1 MAVKFIAK
9 DDTLE
14 DFRLAFNDQSA
25 NHFGD
30 IANLS
35 ASISSTNLVDAMNE
49 TINIATNTAGFIL
62 RDSTASTQQIGGGN
76 TLNVVG
82 VTSEI
87 TAVVSATD
95 TLTIG
100 LPDDV
105 TITGNLTASGT
116 GTHSLG
122 TIQVSG
128 NTLSSTDSTI
138 ININDTFRANAFES
152 SAGILHMDEFLASN
166 STYYPR
172 IQSTRSDKVLLFD
185 AIPLFNER
193 IAFEGSSEDDFETV
207 LTVINPTADRT
218 ITLGDESG
226 TVITTGSV
234 GAITGTM
241 ITTGSLVT
249 GNYADDSITIDKMA
263 DDSVGQAQLKDV
275 VDLQIQNASGGIL
288 KQIFGAGS

>member
-25 NHFGD
+25 NSFGD

-35 ASISSTNLVDAMNE
+35 GSITSTNLVDAMNE
-49 TINIATNTAGFIL
+49 TISIAVNTAGFTL
-62 RDSTASTQQIGGGN
+62 RDSTSTIQQIGGGN
-76 TLNVVG
+76 VLNVVG
-82 VTSEI
+82 AANEI

-105 TITGNLTASGT
+105 TITGNLTASGS
-116 GTHSLG
+116 THSLG
-122 TIQVSG
+122 TIQISG
-128 NTLSSTDSTI
+128 NTLSSTDSTTII
-138 ININDTFRANAFES
+138 INDALTVNSPLVAGVTTINPAGS
-152 SAGILHMDEFLASN
+152 SNITSSTGFTVFDSTLVLAQNKS
-166 STYYPR
+166 
-172 IQSTRSDKVLLFD
+172 
-185 AIPLFNER
+185 
-193 IAFEGSSEDDFETV
+193 IAFEGSTSNDFETV

-218 ITLGDESG
+218 ITFGDESG
-226 TVITTGSV
+226 TVLTTGSAN
-234 GAITGTM
+234 AITGGN
-241 ITTGSLVT
+241 ITNLSLVT
-249 GNYADDSITIDKMA
+249 NNFADDSITIDKMA
-263 DDSVGQAQLKDV
+263 NDSVGQAQLKDV

>member
-25 NHFGD
+25 NSFGD

-35 ASISSTNLVDAMNE
+35 GSISSTNLVDAMNE
-49 TINIATNTAGFIL
+49 TITIATNTAGFIL
-62 RDSTASTQQIGGGN
+62 SDSASNTQQIGGGN

-82 VTSEI
+82 VTNEI
-87 TAVVSATD
+87 TAVVSVTD

-128 NTLSSTDSTI
+128 NTLSSSNATTI
-138 ININDTFRANAFES
+138 TVNDILRANTIES
-152 SAGILHMDEFLASN
+152 QTGLVSIIETGGFPE
-166 STYYPR
+166 
-172 IQSTRSDKVLLFD
+172 IQSNRGDKVILFD
-185 AIPLFNER
+185 AIPVFNER
-193 IAFEGSSEDDFETV
+193 IAFEGTTPDDFETV
-207 LTVINPTADRT
+207 LNVVDPTADRI

-241 ITTGSLVT
+241 IAAGTLNTTMIS
-249 GNYADDSITIDKMA
+249 NNSITLDKMA

-275 VDLQIQNASGGIL
+275 VDLQIQNSSGGIL

>member
-25 NHFGD
+25 NSFGD

-35 ASISSTNLVDAMNE
+35 SSITATNLVDAMNE
-49 TINIATNTAGFIL
+49 TITIATNTSGFTL
-62 RDSTASTQQIGGGN
+62 RDTANTTQQIGGGN

-82 VTSEI
+82 VTNEI
-87 TAVVSATD
+87 TALVSATD

-100 LPDDV
+100 LPDNV

-128 NTLSSTDSTI
+128 NVITS
-138 ININDTFRANAFES
+138 
-152 SAGILHMDEFLASN
+152 SN
-166 STYYPR
+166 STRVTVNDILRANTIESETGALTINETVDGFPR
-172 IQSTRSDKVLLFD
+172 ILSSHSGNFLLID
-185 AIPLFNER
+185 AIPVFNSS
-193 IAFEGSSEDDFETV
+193 IIFEGTANDFETTI
-207 LTVINPTADRT
+207 TVTDPTADRT
-218 ITLGDESG
+218 ITIGNESG

-241 ITTGSLVT
+241 ITAGSLVT
-249 GNYADDSITIDKMA
+249 GNYANDSITIDKMA
-263 DDSVGQAQLKDV
+263 DDSVSQHQLQDV
-275 VDLQIQNASGGIL
+275 VDLQIQNSSGGIL

>member
-25 NHFGD
+25 NSFGD

-35 ASISSTNLVDAMNE
+35 SSITATNLVDAMNE
-49 TINIATNTAGFIL
+49 TITIATNTSGFTL
-62 RDSTASTQQIGGGN
+62 RDAANTTQQIGGGN

-82 VTSEI
+82 VTNEI
-87 TAVVSATD
+87 TALVSATD

-100 LPDDV
+100 LPDNV

-128 NTLSSTDSTI
+128 NVITS
-138 ININDTFRANAFES
+138 
-152 SAGILHMDEFLASN
+152 SN
-166 STYYPR
+166 STRVTVNDILRANTIESETGLVSIIETGGFPE
-172 IQSTRSDKVLLFD
+172 IQSNRGDKVILFD
-185 AIPLFNER
+185 AIPVFNER
-193 IAFEGSSEDDFETV
+193 IAFEGTSADDFETV
-207 LTVINPTADRT
+207 LNVVDPTADRI

-241 ITTGSLVT
+241 ITAGSIVT
-249 GNYADDSITIDKMA
+249 GNYANDSITIDKMA
-263 DDSVGQAQLKDV
+263 DDSVSQHQLQDV
-275 VDLQIQNASGGIL
+275 VDLQIQNSSGGIL

>member
-25 NHFGD
+25 NSFGD

-35 ASISSTNLVDAMNE
+35 GSISSTNLVDAMNE
-49 TINIATNTAGFIL
+49 AINIATNTAGFTL
-62 RDSTASTQQIGGGN
+62 RDSTATIQQIGGGN
-76 TLNVVG
+76 ILNVVG
-82 VTSEI
+82 ATNEI

-105 TITGNLTASGT
+105 TITGNLTASGS
-116 GTHSLG
+116 THSLG
-122 TIQVSG
+122 TIQISG
-128 NTLSSTDSTI
+128 NTLSSTDSTR
-138 ININDTFRANAFES
+138 INVNDTFRANAFES
-152 SAGILHMDEFLASN
+152 SDGILHMDEFLASN

-218 ITLGDESG
+218 ITFGDESG
-226 TVITTGSV
+226 TVLTTGSAN
-234 GAITGTM
+234 AITGSN
-241 ITTGSLVT
+241 ITNLSLVT
-249 GNYADDSITIDKMA
+249 NNFADDSITIDKMA
-263 DDSVGQAQLKDV
+263 NDSVGQAQLKDV

>member
-25 NHFGD
+25 NTIGD
-30 IANLS
+30 ISNLTG
-35 ASISSTNLVDAMNE
+35 SINATNLIDAMNE
-49 TINIATNTAGFIL
+49 AITIAVNTAGFTL
-62 RDSTASTQQIGGGN
+62 RDSTSTIQQIGGGN
-76 TLNVVG
+76 VLNVVG
-82 VTSEI
+82 AANEI

-105 TITGNLTASGT
+105 TITGNLTASGS
-116 GTHSLG
+116 THSLG
-122 TIQVSG
+122 TIQISG
-128 NTLSSTDSTI
+128 NTLSSTDSTR
-138 ININDTFRANAFES
+138 INVNDTFRANAFES
-152 SAGILHMDEFLASN
+152 SDGILHMDEFLASN

-185 AIPLFNER
+185 AIPLFNQR

-218 ITLGDESG
+218 ITFGDESG
-226 TVITTGSV
+226 TVLTTGSAN
-234 GAITGTM
+234 AITGGN
-241 ITTGSLVT
+241 ITNLSLVT
-249 GNYADDSITIDKMA
+249 NNFADDSITIDKMA
-263 DDSVGQAQLKDV
+263 NDSVGQAQLKDV

>member
-25 NHFGD
+25 NSFGD

-35 ASISSTNLVDAMNE
+35 GSITSTNLVDAMNE
-49 TINIATNTAGFIL
+49 TISIAVNTAGFTL
-62 RDSTASTQQIGGGN
+62 RDSTSTTQQIGGGN
-76 TLNVVG
+76 ILNVVG
-82 VTSEI
+82 AANEI

-105 TITGNLTASGT
+105 TITGNLTASGS
-116 GTHSLG
+116 THSLG
-122 TIQVSG
+122 TIQISG
-128 NTLSSTDSTI
+128 NTLSSTDSTTII
-138 ININDTFRANAFES
+138 INDALTVNSPLVAGVTTINPAGS
-152 SAGILHMDEFLASN
+152 SNITSSTGFTVFDSTLVLAQNKS
-166 STYYPR
+166 
-172 IQSTRSDKVLLFD
+172 
-185 AIPLFNER
+185 
-193 IAFEGSSEDDFETV
+193 IAFEGSTSNDFETV
-207 LTVINPTADRT
+207 LTVTDPTADR
-218 ITLGDESG
+218 ILTLPDETG
-226 TVITTGSV
+226 TLITTGSV

-249 GNYADDSITIDKMA
+249 NNYADDSITIDKIA

>member
-25 NHFGD
+25 NTIGD
-30 IANLS
+30 ISNLTG
-35 ASISSTNLVDAMNE
+35 SINATNLIDAMNE
-49 TINIATNTAGFIL
+49 AITIAVNTAGFTL
-62 RDSTASTQQIGGGN
+62 RDSTSTIQQIGGGN
-76 TLNVVG
+76 VLNVVG
-82 VTSEI
+82 AANEI

-105 TITGNLTASGT
+105 TITGNLTASGS
-116 GTHSLG
+116 THSLG
-122 TIQVSG
+122 TIQISG
-128 NTLSSTDSTI
+128 NTLSSTDSTR
-138 ININDTFRANAFES
+138 INVNDTFRANAFES
-152 SAGILHMDEFLASN
+152 SDGILHMDEFLASN

-218 ITLGDESG
+218 ITFGDESG
-226 TVITTGSV
+226 TVLTTGSAN
-234 GAITGTM
+234 AITGGN
-241 ITTGSLVT
+241 ITNLSLVT
-249 GNYADDSITIDKMA
+249 NNFADDSITIDKMA
-263 DDSVGQAQLKDV
+263 NDSVGQAQLKDV

>member
-25 NHFGD
+25 NTIGD
-30 IANLS
+30 ISNLTG
-35 ASISSTNLVDAMNE
+35 SISSTNLIDAMNE
-49 TINIATNTAGFIL
+49 AITIAVNTAGFTL
-62 RDSTASTQQIGGGN
+62 RDSTSTTQQIGGGN
-76 TLNVVG
+76 ILNVVG
-82 VTSEI
+82 AANEI

-105 TITGNLTASGT
+105 TITGNLTASGS
-116 GTHSLG
+116 THSLG
-122 TIQVSG
+122 TIQISG
-128 NTLSSTDSTI
+128 NTLSSTDSTR
-138 ININDTFRANAFES
+138 INVNDTFRANAFES

-193 IAFEGSSEDDFETV
+193 IAFEGSGEDDFETV

-218 ITLGDESG
+218 ITFGDESG
-226 TVITTGSV
+226 TVLTTGSAN
-234 GAITGTM
+234 AITGGN
-241 ITTGSLVT
+241 ITNLSLVT
-249 GNYADDSITIDKMA
+249 NNFADDSITIDKMA
-263 DDSVGQAQLKDV
+263 NDSVGQAQLKDV

>member
-25 NHFGD
+25 NSFGD

-35 ASISSTNLVDAMNE
+35 GSISSTNLVDAMNE

-62 RDSTASTQQIGGGN
+62 RDSTSTTQQIGGGN

-105 TITGNLTASGT
+105 TITGNLTASGS
-116 GTHSLG
+116 THSLG
-122 TIQVSG
+122 TIQISG
-128 NTLSSTDSTI
+128 NTLSSTDSTR
-138 ININDTFRANAFES
+138 INVNDTFRANAFES
-152 SAGILHMDEFLASN
+152 QTGLVSIIETGGFPE
-166 STYYPR
+166 
-172 IQSTRSDKVLLFD
+172 IQSNRGDKVLLFD
-185 AIPLFNER
+185 AIPVFDDR
-193 IAFEGSSEDDFETV
+193 IVFEGTTPDTFETALV
-207 LTVINPTADRT
+207 VTDPTADRI

-249 GNYADDSITIDKMA
+249 GNYANDSITLDKMA

>member
-82 VTSEI
+82 ATNEI

-128 NTLSSTDSTI
+128 NTLSSSNATTI
-138 ININDTFRANAFES
+138 TVNDILRANTIES
-152 SAGILHMDEFLASN
+152 QTGLVSIYESASGFPE
-166 STYYPR
+166 
-172 IQSTRSDKVLLFD
+172 IQSNRGDKILLFD
-185 AIPLFNER
+185 AIPVFGDT
-193 IAFEGSSEDDFETV
+193 IVFEGTTPDNFETAFV
-207 LTVINPTADRT
+207 ATDPTADR
-218 ITLGDESG
+218 ILTLPDETG
-226 TVITTGSV
+226 TLITTGSEI
-234 GAITGTM
+234 GR
-241 ITTGSLVT
+241 
-249 GNYADDSITIDKMA
+249 
-263 DDSVGQAQLKDV
+263 
-275 VDLQIQNASGGIL
+275 ASCRERV
-288 KQIFGAGS
+288 

>member
-25 NHFGD
+25 NSFGD

-35 ASISSTNLVDAMNE
+35 GSITSTNLVDAMNE
-49 TINIATNTAGFIL
+49 TISIAVNTAGFTL
-62 RDSTASTQQIGGGN
+62 RDSTSTTQQIGGGN
-76 TLNVVG
+76 ILNVVG
-82 VTSEI
+82 AANEI

-105 TITGNLTASGT
+105 TITGNLTASGS
-116 GTHSLG
+116 THSLG
-122 TIQVSG
+122 TIQISG
-128 NTLSSTDSTI
+128 NTLSSTDSTR
-138 ININDTFRANAFES
+138 INVNDTFRANAFES
-152 SAGILHMDEFLASN
+152 QTGLVSIIETGGFPE
-166 STYYPR
+166 
-172 IQSTRSDKVLLFD
+172 IQSNRGDKVLLFD
-185 AIPLFNER
+185 AIPVFGDR
-193 IAFEGSSEDDFETV
+193 IVFEGTTPDDFETALV
-207 LTVINPTADRT
+207 ATDPTADR
-218 ITLGDESG
+218 ILTLPNETG
-226 TVITTGSV
+226 TLITTGSV
-234 GAITGTM
+234 GAITGSMIAAGTLNATM
-241 ITTGSLVT
+241 IS
-249 GNYADDSITIDKMA
+249 NNSITIDKMA

>member
-25 NHFGD
+25 NSFGD

-49 TINIATNTAGFIL
+49 TITIAVNTAGFTL
-62 RDSTASTQQIGGGN
+62 RDSTSTIQQIGGGN
-76 TLNVVG
+76 ILNVVG
-82 VTSEI
+82 AANEI

-100 LPDDV
+100 LPDNV

-122 TIQVSG
+122 TIQVAGNVISSSDSTRVTVNDILRANTIESQTGAMTINETAGGFPRIISNHSG
-128 NTLSSTDSTI
+128 N
-138 ININDTFRANAFES
+138 
-152 SAGILHMDEFLASN
+152 FLL
-166 STYYPR
+166 
-172 IQSTRSDKVLLFD
+172 VD
-185 AIPLFNER
+185 AIPVFNSS
-193 IAFEGSSEDDFETV
+193 IIFEGSANDHETTI
-207 LTVINPTADRT
+207 TVTDPTADRT

-226 TVITTGSV
+226 RIITTGSV
-234 GAITGTM
+234 GAITGSM
-241 ITTGSLVT
+241 IAAGALGATAIT
-249 GNYADDSITIDKMA
+249 NNSITIDKMA
-263 DDSVGQAQLKDV
+263 NDSIGQAQMKDV
-275 VDLQIQNASGGIL
+275 VDLQIQNSSGGIL

>member
-25 NHFGD
+25 NSFGD

-35 ASISSTNLVDAMNE
+35 GSISSTNLVDAMNE

-62 RDSTASTQQIGGGN
+62 RDSTSTTQQIGGGN

-128 NTLSSTDSTI
+128 NTLSSSNATTI
-138 ININDTFRANAFES
+138 TVNDILRANTIESQTGLVSIFES
-152 SAGILHMDEFLASN
+152 ASGF
-166 STYYPR
+166 PE
-172 IQSTRSDKVLLFD
+172 IQSNRGDKVLLFD

-193 IAFEGSSEDDFETV
+193 IAFEGTTGNDFETV
-207 LTVINPTADRT
+207 LNVTDPTADRI

-226 TVITTGSV
+226 TVITIGSV

-249 GNYADDSITIDKMA
+249 GNYANDSITLDKMA

>member
-25 NHFGD
+25 NSFGD

-35 ASISSTNLVDAMNE
+35 GSISSTNLVDAMNE
-49 TINIATNTAGFIL
+49 AINIATNTAGFTL
-62 RDSTASTQQIGGGN
+62 RDSTATIQQIGGGN
-76 TLNVVG
+76 ILNVVG
-82 VTSEI
+82 ATNEI

-128 NTLSSTDSTI
+128 NTLSSSNATTI
-138 ININDTFRANAFES
+138 TVNDILRANTIES
-152 SAGILHMDEFLASN
+152 QTGLVSIIETGGFPE
-166 STYYPR
+166 
-172 IQSTRSDKVLLFD
+172 IQSNRGDKVILFD
-185 AIPLFNER
+185 AFPVFNNG
-193 IAFEGSSEDDFETV
+193 IAFEGTTPDDFETTV
-207 LTVINPTADRT
+207 LVTDPTADRT

-249 GNYADDSITIDKMA
+249 GNYADDSITLDKMA

-275 VDLQIQNASGGIL
+275 VDLQIQNSSGGIL

>member
-35 ASISSTNLVDAMNE
+35 GSISSTNLVDAMNE

-82 VTSEI
+82 ATNEI

-128 NTLSSTDSTI
+128 NTLSSSNATTI
-138 ININDTFRANAFES
+138 TVNDILRANTIES
-152 SAGILHMDEFLASN
+152 QTGAMTINETADGF
-166 STYYPR
+166 PR
-172 IQSTRSDKVLLFD
+172 IISNASGNFLLFN
-185 AIPLFNER
+185 AIPVFNSS
-193 IAFEGSSEDDFETV
+193 IIFEGSTVDDFETSLV
-207 LTVINPTADRT
+207 TINPTADRT
-218 ITLGDESG
+218 INIPNESG
-226 TVITTGSV
+226 TIITTGSV

-249 GNYADDSITIDKMA
+249 GNYANDSITLDKMA

>member
-25 NHFGD
+25 NSFGD

-35 ASISSTNLVDAMNE
+35 GSISATNLVDAMNE
-49 TINIATNTAGFIL
+49 TITIAVNTAGFTL
-62 RDSTASTQQIGGGN
+62 RDSTSSTQQIGGGN

-82 VTSEI
+82 AANEI

-100 LPDDV
+100 LPDNV

-122 TIQVSG
+122 TIQVTG
-128 NTLSSTDSTI
+128 NTILSSNATAIS
-138 ININDTFRANAFES
+138 INDDLTLA
-152 SAGILHMDEFLASN
+152 AGKTITVDKISCHGQFVDFGSKDV
-166 STYYPR
+166 STDGHFYTTSPQG
-172 IQSTRSDKVLLFD
+172 I
-185 AIPLFNER
+185 I
-193 IAFEGSSEDDFETV
+193 FEGTTADNFETS
-207 LTVINPTADRT
+207 LTTVNPTADR
-218 ITLGDESG
+218 IIVLPNVSG
-226 TVITTGSV
+226 TVITTGDV
-234 GAITGTM
+234 GTITGSMIAAGTLNATM
-241 ITTGSLVT
+241 IA
-249 GNYADDSITIDKMA
+249 NNSITIDKMA
-263 DDSVGQAQLKDV
+263 NDSVGQAQMKDV
-275 VDLQIQNASGGIL
+275 VDLQIQNSSGGIL

>member
-25 NHFGD
+25 NSFGD

-35 ASISSTNLVDAMNE
+35 GSISSTNLVDAMNE

-62 RDSTASTQQIGGGN
+62 RDSTSTTQQIGGGN

-128 NTLSSTDSTI
+128 NTLSSSNATTI
-138 ININDTFRANAFES
+138 TVNDILRANTIESQTGLVSIFES
-152 SAGILHMDEFLASN
+152 ASGF
-166 STYYPR
+166 PE
-172 IQSTRSDKVLLFD
+172 IQSNRGDKVLLFD

-193 IAFEGSSEDDFETV
+193 IAFEGTTGTDFETV
-207 LTVINPTADRT
+207 LNVTDPTADRI

-249 GNYADDSITIDKMA
+249 GNYANDSITLDKMA

-275 VDLQIQNASGGIL
+275 VDLQIQNSSGGIL

>member
-35 ASISSTNLVDAMNE
+35 GSITSTNLVDAMNE
-49 TINIATNTAGFIL
+49 TINIATNTAGFTL
-62 RDSTASTQQIGGGN
+62 RDSTSTTQQIGGGN
-76 TLNVVG
+76 ILNVVG
-82 VTSEI
+82 AANEI

-128 NTLSSTDSTI
+128 NTLSSSNATAIS
-138 ININDTFRANAFES
+138 INDDLTLAAGKTLTADFITS
-152 SAGILHMDEFLASN
+152 STAYVDFGAKNIATSGHFYTNSPEGI
-166 STYYPR
+166 
-172 IQSTRSDKVLLFD
+172 I
-185 AIPLFNER
+185 
-193 IAFEGSSEDDFETV
+193 FEGTTADNFETK
-207 LTVINPTADRT
+207 LISIDPTADRLISLPDET
-218 ITLGDESG
+218 GTL
-226 TVITTGSV
+226 ITTGSV

-249 GNYADDSITIDKMA
+249 GNYANNSITIDKMA
-263 DDSVGQAQLKDV
+263 NDSVGQAQMKDV
-275 VDLQIQNASGGIL
+275 VDLQIQNSSGGIL

>member
-25 NHFGD
+25 NSFGD

-35 ASISSTNLVDAMNE
+35 GSISSTNLVDAMNE

-62 RDSTASTQQIGGGN
+62 RDSTSTTQQIGGGN

-128 NTLSSTDSTI
+128 NTLSSSNATTI
-138 ININDTFRANAFES
+138 TVNDILRANTIESQTGLVSIFES
-152 SAGILHMDEFLASN
+152 ASGF
-166 STYYPR
+166 PE
-172 IQSTRSDKVLLFD
+172 IQSNRGDKVLLFD

-193 IAFEGSSEDDFETV
+193 IAFEGTTGNDFETV
-207 LTVINPTADRT
+207 LNVTDPTADRI

-249 GNYADDSITIDKMA
+249 GNYANDSITLDKMA

>member
-25 NHFGD
+25 NTIGD
-30 IANLS
+30 ISNLTG
-35 ASISSTNLVDAMNE
+35 SINATNLIDAMNE
-49 TINIATNTAGFIL
+49 AITIAVNTAGFTL
-62 RDSTASTQQIGGGN
+62 RDSTSTIQQIGGGN
-76 TLNVVG
+76 VLNVVG
-82 VTSEI
+82 AANEI

-105 TITGNLTASGT
+105 TITGNLTASGS
-116 GTHSLG
+116 THSLG
-122 TIQVSG
+122 TIQISG
-128 NTLSSTDSTI
+128 NTLSSTDSTR
-138 ININDTFRANAFES
+138 INVNDTFRANAFES
-152 SAGILHMDEFLASN
+152 SDGILHMDEFLASN

-193 IAFEGSSEDDFETV
+193 IAFEGSGEDDFETV

-218 ITLGDESG
+218 ITFGDESG
-226 TVITTGSV
+226 TVLTTGSAN
-234 GAITGTM
+234 AITGGN
-241 ITTGSLVT
+241 ITNLSLVT
-249 GNYADDSITIDKMA
+249 NNFADDSITIDKMA
-263 DDSVGQAQLKDV
+263 NDSVGQAQLKDV

>member
-25 NHFGD
+25 NSFGD

-35 ASISSTNLVDAMNE
+35 GSITSTNLVDAMNE
-49 TINIATNTAGFIL
+49 TISIAVNTAGFTL
-62 RDSTASTQQIGGGN
+62 RDSTSTTQQIGGGN
-76 TLNVVG
+76 ILNVVG
-82 VTSEI
+82 AANEI

-105 TITGNLTASGT
+105 TITGNLTASGS
-116 GTHSLG
+116 THSLG
-122 TIQVSG
+122 TIQISG
-128 NTLSSTDSTI
+128 NTLSSTDSTTII
-138 ININDTFRANAFES
+138 INDALTVNSPLVAGVTTINPAGS
-152 SAGILHMDEFLASN
+152 SNITSSTGFTVFDSTLVLAQNKS
-166 STYYPR
+166 
-172 IQSTRSDKVLLFD
+172 
-185 AIPLFNER
+185 
-193 IAFEGSSEDDFETV
+193 IAFEGSTSNDFETV
-207 LTVINPTADRT
+207 LTVTDPTADR
-218 ITLGDESG
+218 ILTLPDETG
-226 TVITTGSV
+226 TLITTGSV

-249 GNYADDSITIDKMA
+249 NNYADDSITIDKIA

-275 VDLQIQNASGGIL
+275 VDLQIQNSSGGIL

>member
-25 NHFGD
+25 NTIGD
-30 IANLS
+30 ISNLTG
-35 ASISSTNLVDAMNE
+35 SINATNLIDAMNE
-49 TINIATNTAGFIL
+49 AITIAVNTAGFTL
-62 RDSTASTQQIGGGN
+62 RDSTSTIQQIGGGN
-76 TLNVVG
+76 VLNVVG
-82 VTSEI
+82 AANEI

-105 TITGNLTASGT
+105 TITGNLTASGS
-116 GTHSLG
+116 THSLG
-122 TIQVSG
+122 TIQISG
-128 NTLSSTDSTI
+128 NTLSSTDSTR
-138 ININDTFRANAFES
+138 INVNDTFRANAFES
-152 SAGILHMDEFLASN
+152 SDGVLHMDEFLASN

-218 ITLGDESG
+218 ITFGDESG
-226 TVITTGSV
+226 TVLTTGSAN
-234 GAITGTM
+234 AITGGN
-241 ITTGSLVT
+241 ITNLSLVT
-249 GNYADDSITIDKMA
+249 NNFADDSITIDKMA
-263 DDSVGQAQLKDV
+263 NDSVGQAQLKDV

>member
-25 NHFGD
+25 NSFGD

-35 ASISSTNLVDAMNE
+35 GSITSTNLVDAMNE
-49 TINIATNTAGFIL
+49 TISIAVNTAGFTL
-62 RDSTASTQQIGGGN
+62 RDSTSTTQQIGGGN
-76 TLNVVG
+76 ILNVVG
-82 VTSEI
+82 AANEI

-128 NTLSSTDSTI
+128 NTLSSSDSTR
-138 ININDTFRANAFES
+138 ININDTFRANTIES
-152 SAGILHMDEFLASN
+152 QTGLVSIIETGGFPE
-166 STYYPR
+166 
-172 IQSTRSDKVLLFD
+172 IQSNRGDKVLLFD
-185 AIPLFNER
+185 AIPVFGDR
-193 IAFEGSSEDDFETV
+193 IVFEGATPDTFETAIV
-207 LTVINPTADRT
+207 VTDPTADRT
-218 ITLGDESG
+218 ITFGDESG
-226 TVITTGSV
+226 TVLTTGSAN
-234 GAITGTM
+234 AITGSN
-241 ITTGSLVT
+241 ITNLSLVT
-249 GNYADDSITIDKMA
+249 NNFADDSITIDKMA
-263 DDSVGQAQLKDV
+263 NDSVGQAQLKDV

>member
-25 NHFGD
+25 NSFGD

-35 ASISSTNLVDAMNE
+35 GSISSTNLVDAMNE
-49 TINIATNTAGFIL
+49 TINIATNTAGFTL
-62 RDSTASTQQIGGGN
+62 RDSTSTTQQIGGGN

-82 VTSEI
+82 ATNEI

-128 NTLSSTDSTI
+128 NTLSSSNATTI
-138 ININDTFRANAFES
+138 TVNDILRANTIES
-152 SAGILHMDEFLASN
+152 QTGLVSIIETGGFPE
-166 STYYPR
+166 
-172 IQSTRSDKVLLFD
+172 IQSNRGDKVILFD
-185 AIPLFNER
+185 AFPVFNNG
-193 IAFEGSSEDDFETV
+193 IAFEGTTPDDFETTV
-207 LTVINPTADRT
+207 LVTDPTADRT

-249 GNYADDSITIDKMA
+249 GNYADDSITLDKMA

-275 VDLQIQNASGGIL
+275 VDLQIQNSSGGIL

>member
-25 NHFGD
+25 NSFGD

-35 ASISSTNLVDAMNE
+35 GSITSTNLVDAMNE
-49 TINIATNTAGFIL
+49 TISIAVNTAGFTL
-62 RDSTASTQQIGGGN
+62 RDSTSTTQQIGGGN
-76 TLNVVG
+76 ILNVVG
-82 VTSEI
+82 AANEI

-105 TITGNLTASGT
+105 TITGNLTASGS
-116 GTHSLG
+116 THSLG
-122 TIQVSG
+122 TIQISG
-128 NTLSSTDSTI
+128 NTLSSTDSTTII
-138 ININDTFRANAFES
+138 INDALTVNSPLVAGVTTINPAGS
-152 SAGILHMDEFLASN
+152 SNITSSTGFTVFDSTLVLAQNKS
-166 STYYPR
+166 
-172 IQSTRSDKVLLFD
+172 
-185 AIPLFNER
+185 
-193 IAFEGSSEDDFETV
+193 IAFEGSTSNDFETV
-207 LTVINPTADRT
+207 LTVTDPTADR
-218 ITLGDESG
+218 ILTLPDETG
-226 TVITTGSV
+226 TLITTGSV

-249 GNYADDSITIDKMA
+249 NNYADDSITIDKMA

>member
-25 NHFGD
+25 NSFGD

-35 ASISSTNLVDAMNE
+35 GSITSTNLVDAMNE
-49 TINIATNTAGFIL
+49 TISIAVNTAGFTL
-62 RDSTASTQQIGGGN
+62 RDSTSTTQQIGGGN
-76 TLNVVG
+76 ILNVVG
-82 VTSEI
+82 AANEI

-105 TITGNLTASGT
+105 TITGNLTASGS
-116 GTHSLG
+116 THSLG
-122 TIQVSG
+122 TIQISG
-128 NTLSSTDSTI
+128 NTLSSTDSTR
-138 ININDTFRANAFES
+138 ININDTFRANTIES
-152 SAGILHMDEFLASN
+152 QTGLVSIIETGGFPE
-166 STYYPR
+166 
-172 IQSTRSDKVLLFD
+172 IQSNRGDKVLLFD
-185 AIPLFNER
+185 AIPVFGDR
-193 IAFEGSSEDDFETV
+193 IVFEGTTPDDFETAFV
-207 LTVINPTADRT
+207 ATDPTADR
-218 ITLGDESG
+218 ILTLPDETG
-226 TVITTGSV
+226 TLITTGSV

-249 GNYADDSITIDKMA
+249 GNYANDSITLDKMA

>member
-25 NHFGD
+25 NSFGD

-35 ASISSTNLVDAMNE
+35 GSISSTNLVDAMNE
-49 TINIATNTAGFIL
+49 TITIATNTAGFTL
-62 RDSTASTQQIGGGN
+62 SDSANNTQQIGGGN

-128 NTLSSTDSTI
+128 NTLSSSNATTI
-138 ININDTFRANAFES
+138 TVNDILRANTIESQTGLVSIFES
-152 SAGILHMDEFLASN
+152 ASGF
-166 STYYPR
+166 PE
-172 IQSTRSDKVLLFD
+172 IQSNRGDKVLLFD

-193 IAFEGSSEDDFETV
+193 IAFEGTTGNDFETV
-207 LTVINPTADRT
+207 LNVTDPTADRI

-249 GNYADDSITIDKMA
+249 GNYANDSITLDKMA

-275 VDLQIQNASGGIL
+275 VDLQIQNSSGGIL

>member
-1 MAVKFIAK
+1 
-9 DDTLE
+9 
-14 DFRLAFNDQSA
+14 
-25 NHFGD
+25 
-30 IANLS
+30 
-35 ASISSTNLVDAMNE
+35 MNE
-49 TINIATNTAGFIL
+49 TINIATNTAGFTL
-62 RDSTASTQQIGGGN
+62 RDSTSTIQQIGGGN

-82 VTSEI
+82 ATNEI

-128 NTLSSTDSTI
+128 NTLSSTDSTR
-138 ININDTFRANAFES
+138 INVNDTFRANAFES
-152 SAGILHMDEFLASN
+152 QTGAMTINETAGG
-166 STYYPR
+166 YPR
-172 IQSTRSDKVLLFD
+172 ILSNHSGNFLLFD
-185 AIPLFNER
+185 AIPVFNSS
-193 IAFEGSSEDDFETV
+193 IIFEGTANDFETTI
-207 LTVINPTADRT
+207 TVTDPTADRT
-218 ITLGDESG
+218 ITFGDESG
-226 TVITTGSV
+226 TVITTGSAN
-234 GAITGTM
+234 AITGSN
-241 ITTGSLVT
+241 ITNLSLVT
-249 GNYADDSITIDKMA
+249 NNYADDSITIDKIA

>member
-35 ASISSTNLVDAMNE
+35 GSITSTNLVDAMNE
-49 TINIATNTAGFIL
+49 TINIATNTAGFTL
-62 RDSTASTQQIGGGN
+62 RDSTSTTQQIGGGN
-76 TLNVVG
+76 ILNVVG
-82 VTSEI
+82 AANEI

-105 TITGNLTASGT
+105 TITGNLTASGS
-116 GTHSLG
+116 THSLG
-122 TIQVSG
+122 TIQISG